1 MQLPLMMSG
10 GERHP
15 VFDRSG
21 GWITDVMKAAVAAGL
36 KGLVLQ
42 SRALRILPPDSPADT
57 TGEPRADIVGGAAWS
72 PPNLPTRSCK
82 S

>member
-1 MQLPLMMSG
+1 MMSG

-15 VFDRSG
+15 VSGRSG
-21 GWITDVMKAAVAAGL
+21 RWITDVMKAAVAAGL
-36 KGLVLQ
+36 KGLVLR
-42 SRALRILPPDSPADT
+42 SRALRILPPDSPVGM
-57 TGEPRADIVGGAAWS
+57 TGEPRADLVGGAAWP